1 MEYLVTSQEMKRYDE
16 NTIEKIGI
24 PALVL
29 MERAAL
35 GICEEVQKA
44 CSRLGAKVC
53 ILCGT
58 GNNGADG
65 LAAARILCTRGY
77 RVDVVIT
84 GDPEKA
90 TTQWQQQNRILQ
102 NYAVRTGSK
111 IPDQE
116 YDIWIDALFGV
127 GLSREVTGSFRE
139 RIEQLNGKK
148 GIKIAVD
155 IPSGVCA
162 DDGKILGA
170 AVKADLT
177 VSFGFLKRGLFFY
190 PGCTYVGRVIKKEI
204 GIDAVSFGENLPEM
218 FCYTEKAADLLPE
231 RDPGGNKGTFGKVLL
246 AAGSRN
252 MAGAAVLS
260 AGSGYASGAGMV
272 KVITP
277 ECNRLILQSTVPEA
291 LFTPWED
298 SPDCVSEADL
308 AWADVL
314 VVGPGLGKKPEAFK
328 ILERMLSGSDKPL
341 LIDADG
347 LNLLAERSSLQEML
361 AMQTQA
367 GRAVVLT
374 PHVMELSRLLK
385 TGVPEIKK
393 EPVAAARK
401 LAGCLGCIVVSKDAR
416 TIICGKNGAVCLNKD
431 GNSGMATAG
440 SGDVLA
446 GVLAGLL
453 AQGMDPF
460 KAACIGTY
468 WHAKAGDAAAKTK
481 GERSVSA
488 SALIAY
494 LAEACCF

>member
-16 NTIEKIGI
+16 ITIEKIGI

-35 GICEEVQKA
+35 GVCEEVQKV
-44 CSRLGAKVC
+44 CGAEETKVC
-53 ILCGT
+53 ILCGI

-65 LAAARILCTRGY
+65 LAAARILCSRGY
-77 RVDVVIT
+77 RVDVVIA

-90 TTQWQQQNRILQ
+90 TPQWQQQRRILQ

-111 IPDQE
+111 IPEQE

-127 GLSREVTGSFRE
+127 GLSREVTGSFRNL
-139 RIEQLNGKK
+139 IEQLNGKK
-148 GIKIAVD
+148 GIKIAAD

-162 DDGKILGA
+162 DDGAVLGA
-170 AVKADLT
+170 AVRTDLT
-177 VSFGFLKRGLFFY
+177 VTFGFLKRGLFFY
-190 PGCTYVGRVIKKEI
+190 PGCSYAGKVIKKEI
-204 GIDAVSFGENLPEM
+204 GIDKTSFGDNLPEM
-218 FCYTEKAADLLPE
+218 FCYTEKVAELLPD
-231 RDPGGNKGTFGKVLL
+231 RAPDGNKGTFGKVLL

-260 AGSGYASGAGMV
+260 AESCYASGVGMV

-291 LFTPWED
+291 LFAPWED
-298 SPDCVSEADL
+298 CPECVSGADI

-314 VVGPGLGKKPEAFK
+314 AVGPGLGKGPEACK
-328 ILERMLSGSDKPL
+328 IMERVLSCSDKSL

-361 AMQTQA
+361 AIQTQM
-367 GRAVVLT
+367 GRTIILT

-385 TGVPEIKK
+385 IDISEIKK
-393 EPVAAARK
+393 EPAAAARK
-401 LAGCLGCIVVSKDAR
+401 LADRLGCIVVSKDAG
-416 TIICGKNGAVCLNKD
+416 TIICSRDGAICLNRT

-460 KAACIGTY
+460 RAACVGTY
-468 WHAKAGDAAAKTK
+468 WHGKAGDAAARAK
-481 GERSVSA
+481 GERSMRA
-488 SALIAY
+488 STLITY
-494 LAEACCF
+494 LADACRL

>member
-190 PGCTYVGRVIKKEI
+190 
-204 GIDAVSFGENLPEM
+204 SF
-218 FCYTEKAADLLPE
+218 F
-231 RDPGGNKGTFGKVLL
+231 
-246 AAGSRN
+246 
-252 MAGAAVLS
+252 
-260 AGSGYASGAGMV
+260 
-272 KVITP
+272 
-277 ECNRLILQSTVPEA
+277 
-291 LFTPWED
+291 
-298 SPDCVSEADL
+298 
-308 AWADVL
+308 
-314 VVGPGLGKKPEAFK
+314 FK
-328 ILERMLSGSDKPL
+328 YY
-341 LIDADG
+341 
-347 LNLLAERSSLQEML
+347 
-361 AMQTQA
+361 
-367 GRAVVLT
+367 
-374 PHVMELSRLLK
+374 
-385 TGVPEIKK
+385 
-393 EPVAAARK
+393 
-401 LAGCLGCIVVSKDAR
+401 CI
-416 TIICGKNGAVCLNKD
+416 
-431 GNSGMATAG
+431 
-440 SGDVLA
+440 
-446 GVLAGLL
+446 
-453 AQGMDPF
+453 
-460 KAACIGTY
+460 
-468 WHAKAGDAAAKTK
+468 
-481 GERSVSA
+481 
-488 SALIAY
+488 
-494 LAEACCF
+494 